1 MAGWLG
7 WLLMI
12 ELSAVPYSD
21 SSCFLRRPQ
30 PNPERIFTSAD
41 LKQQMPLEAAKF
53 DTVDAVWRSIVST
66 AVSDPRCTSV
76 ANIPGTHDLSIAAG
90 CAFPSV
96 RVQALCVRVDPLCC
110 RSSHATL
117 PASGVLERLRDAHAT
132 LEEVDAGLLSYLE
145 KKRVY
150 FPRFFFLS
158 NDELLDML
166 SETSRPD
173 RMEPHFKKLFDGIA
187 KVRGVG

>member
-1 MAGWLG
+1 M
-7 WLLMI
+7 
-12 ELSAVPYSD
+12 
-21 SSCFLRRPQ
+21 
-30 PNPERIFTSAD
+30 
-41 LKQQMPLEAAKF
+41 
-53 DTVDAVWRSIVST
+53 
-66 AVSDPRCTSV
+66 
-76 ANIPGTHDLSIAAG
+76 
-90 CAFPSV
+90 
-96 RVQALCVRVDPLCC
+96 
-110 RSSHATL
+110 
-117 PASGVLERLRDAHAT
+117 RDAHAT

-187 KVRGVG
+187 KVPRAPPPHSRFVVCADPLP